1 MKTGIINL
9 VLLMSLGIAYM
20 FAFAKIQQRF
30 FAKFS
35 TPTKNMAVIIL
46 FVSSLLMAGINLI
59 HIADLT
65 NEASSY
71 FLNLNQVNNAIIYAI
86 SYFVGMWVFSLLF
99 FRVSY
104 LIVGML
110 TAENEDD
117 ELMKNNT
124 ELAWTHAA
132 IIIILTFVIA
142 PALVNIAADF
152 IPYPKIPS

>member
-1 MKTGIINL
+1 
-9 VLLMSLGIAYM
+9 
-20 FAFAKIQQRF
+20 
-30 FAKFS
+30 
-35 TPTKNMAVIIL
+35 
-46 FVSSLLMAGINLI
+46 
-59 HIADLT
+59 
-65 NEASSY
+65 
-71 FLNLNQVNNAIIYAI
+71 
-86 SYFVGMWVFSLLF
+86 
-99 FRVSY
+99 
-104 LIVGML
+104 ML